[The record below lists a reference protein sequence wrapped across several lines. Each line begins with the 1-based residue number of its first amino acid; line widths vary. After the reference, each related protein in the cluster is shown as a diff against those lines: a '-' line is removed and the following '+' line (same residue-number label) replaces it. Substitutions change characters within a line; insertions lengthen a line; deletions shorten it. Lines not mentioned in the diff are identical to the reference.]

1 MPLKRASKS
10 IQMDKNERQRL
21 AYQIARLCEK
31 QYRKGFQQGFHTCLN
46 KQMTKKEVDEFRFKG
61 MDADYREVRWPHNS
75 HRQNAFDRLLAE
87 SAMPNM
93 NELIRLLRE
102 FE

>member
-1 MPLKRASKS
+1 MNKS
-10 IQMDKNERQRL
+10 QRQKL

-31 QYRKGFQQGFHTCLN
+31 QYRKGFQQGFHTCIN
-46 KQMTKKEVDEFRFKG
+46 KQMTKEQVDEFRFKG
-61 MDADYREVRWPHNS
+61 MVMDYCEVRWPQNN
-75 HRQNAFDRLLAE
+75 HRQNPFDRLIAE

-93 NELIRLLRE
+93 NELIAILRE